1 MELKK
6 SLLAATTATAV
17 AFGGA
22 SIATAQDGSDVSA
35 LSSESSIG
43 DDNNILGSLADEDGI
58 LADEDGILGSF
69 VGDDAFGTIGNI
81 TTVISLIVAG
91 FNLSNVITLPKL
103 PF

>member
-43 DDNNILGSLADEDGI
+43 DDNNILGSLE
-58 LADEDGILGSF
+58 DEDGILGSF

>member
-58 LADEDGILGSF
+58 LGSF

>member
-22 SIATAQDGSDVSA
+22 SIATAQDGSNVSA

-43 DDNNILGSLADEDGI
+43 DDNNILGSLE
-58 LADEDGILGSF
+58 DEDGILGSF

>member
-1 MELKK
+1 MKLKK

-43 DDNNILGSLADEDGI
+43 GDNNILGSLE
-58 LADEDGILGSF
+58 DEDGILGSF

-91 FNLSNVITLPKL
+91 VNLSNAITLPKL